1 MQKYVFC
8 FKFVKIS
15 KPGNFPCQ
23 NRDEKMIEYLKGE
36 ITELTP
42 TFCVVECAGVGYGLN
57 ITLLDYDSL
66 NADKENKQRKL
77 YVHESIREDAHEL
90 YGFIEKNERE
100 AFRMLIGVSGVGPN
114 TARLIL
120 SSLTVSQLENAISS
134 GNEVPLKSVKGIGG
148 KTAQRI
154 IVDLK
159 DKIKSTGTSLNL
171 SAPMSGAS
179 FDDAAAAL
187 VMLGFSMQ
195 QSQKALTKIYSKEPT
210 LSTEQA
216 IKLALKML

>member
-1 MQKYVFC
+1 
-8 FKFVKIS
+8 
-15 KPGNFPCQ
+15 
-23 NRDEKMIEYLKGE
+23 MIEYLNGNL
-36 ITELTP
+36 TELSP
-42 TFCVVECAGVGYGLN
+42 TYCVVECNGVGYGLN
-57 ITLLDYDSL
+57 ITLLDYDAL
-66 NADKENKQRKL
+66 NNSRTGSNVKM

-90 YGFIEKNERE
+90 YGFKEKATRE
-100 AFRMLIGVSGVGPN
+100 AFRLLIGVSGVGPN

-120 SSLTVSQLENAISS
+120 SSLTVDQLGEAISG
-134 GNEVPLKSVKGIGG
+134 GNELPLKSVKGIGG

-159 DKIKSTGTSLNL
+159 DKIKGTGTSLNL
-171 SAPMSGAS
+171 SVPVSGAN

-187 VMLGFSMQ
+187 VMLGFTMQ
-195 QSQKALTKIYSKEPT
+195 QSRKALSKVFSQSPA